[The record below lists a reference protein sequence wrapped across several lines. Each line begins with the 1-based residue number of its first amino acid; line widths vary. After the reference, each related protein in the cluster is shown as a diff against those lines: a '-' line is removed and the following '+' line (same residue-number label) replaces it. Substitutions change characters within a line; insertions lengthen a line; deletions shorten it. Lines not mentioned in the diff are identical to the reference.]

1 MKKISFLLAVLFGAQ
16 VYSQSG
22 FDIKINI
29 KGAPDSTMFLAK
41 YTFDKQYIVDTC
53 KKVVKGAVIFKG
65 KKDLDKGVYF
75 LVSQGRARYFDFFVN
90 ESNKLTISADMADM
104 VKTLK
109 APGSK
114 ENEDFFSYIKFI
126 TDRNIE
132 FGKVKDQ
139 TKGMSKP
146 DSLKFMSEKT
156 KGLNEAV
163 QKFDFDFLAAHQNSF
178 LSDVLN
184 LKTDKEL
191 KDVPKASNG
200 RPDSIAQ
207 YKYYKTHF
215 WDGVNFK
222 DDRLLRTPFFA
233 DRIKRYYDRVIIQ
246 VPDTITVEIER
257 VMAKCVPGSEMHKF
271 LLAYFLPTYE
281 QSKIMG
287 FDKVFCNLVDKFVRT
302 GLAKDVYDEKTSQK
316 IIERVDILKPLL

>member
-1 MKKISFLLAVLFGAQ
+1 MS
-16 VYSQSG
+16 
-22 FDIKINI
+22 
-29 KGAPDSTMFLAK
+29 
-41 YTFDKQYIVDTC
+41 
-53 KKVVKGAVIFKG
+53 
-65 KKDLDKGVYF
+65 
-75 LVSQGRARYFDFFVN
+75 
-90 ESNKLTISADMADM
+90 DM

-139 TKGMSKP
+139 TKGMSKS
-146 DSLKFMSEKT
+146 DSLKFMTEKT
-156 KGLNEAV
+156 KVLNEAV
-163 QKFDFDFLAAHQNSF
+163 QKFDVDFLAAHSSSF
-178 LSDVLN
+178 LADVLN

-191 KDVPKASNG
+191 KDIPKASNG
-200 RPDSIAQ
+200 RPDSVAQ
-207 YKYYKTHF
+207 YKYYKAHF

-257 VMAKCVPGSEMHKF
+257 IVAVDGRVQRCITESSRAYGVSF
-271 LLAYFLPTYE
+271 LGRGGHRSCRRRSSRRYRARQPR
-281 QSKIMG
+281 K
-287 FDKVFCNLVDKFVRT
+287 
-302 GLAKDVYDEKTSQK
+302 
-316 IIERVDILKPLL
+316 LLFHFR